1 MEKLDNILQDTEKA
15 LMQLNRA
22 LQEKFSDIV
31 RDAAIQRFEFTFE
44 LFWKL
49 VKTYLNYVEG
59 IDCYSPKNC
68 FRELLP
74 ILLAS
79 EDEVELLL
87 KMCDHRN
94 LISHV
99 HDEEIS
105 NEVFNTVPS
114 YYNLMYVILSRIK
127 AKYKELHKKHSV

>member
-1 MEKLDNILQDTEKA
+1 MEKLKNIIQDTEKA
-15 LMQLNRA
+15 LTQLNRA

-49 VKTYLNYVEG
+49 VKAYLNFVEG

-74 ILLAS
+74 VTLAS

-94 LISHV
+94 LTSHV
-99 HDEEIS
+99 YDEEVS
-105 NEVFNTVPS
+105 KEVFSAIPS
-114 YYNLMYVILSRIK
+114 YYNIMNVILSRIK
-127 AKYKELHKKHSV
+127 AK

>member
-1 MEKLDNILQDTEKA
+1 MEKLKNIFQDTEKA
-15 LMQLNRA
+15 LTQLNKT
-22 LQEKFSDIV
+22 LQAEFSDIV

-49 VKTYLNYVEG
+49 VKTYLNFVEG

-74 ILLAS
+74 VTLAS

-94 LISHV
+94 LTSHV
-99 HDEEIS
+99 YDEEVS
-105 NEVFNTVPS
+105 EEVFSAIPS
-114 YYNLMYVILSRIK
+114 YYNIMNVIISRIK
-127 AKYKELHKKHSV
+127 AK